1 MVNRCEPLI
10 NVVIENKPKV
20 LTSPRRANRLG
31 PKGKGSGIGA
41 PKGGKQMTAGIVLAG
56 APSSGAVHTVAPSV
70 YREVVTGSSTV
81 AARPTIGRLSGLSCV
96 RGDSHAQF
104 LGGRGPAMAPC
115 YPTAPCVERRT

>member
-56 APSSGAVHTVAPSV
+56 APSSGAVHAVAPSV
-70 YREVVTGSSTV
+70 YREVVTGSNACRSASYHGAFERLEPDVCLLMAMPERTYQWMLN
-81 AARPTIGRLSGLSCV
+81 LSGH
-96 RGDSHAQF
+96 GQPF
-104 LGGRGPAMAPC
+104 
-115 YPTAPCVERRT
+115 